1 MTRKVSAPSNMGLSC
16 SASRTAFWCCDAI
29 VNKSTTLNL
38 TAKHKNAFNWKGA
51 CLIFS
56 FQYRMYYLA
65 NEGHDTNVYDPC
77 WTKKNQIVKTMGGK
91 AERAVEVWGSI

>member
-1 MTRKVSAPSNMGLSC
+1 
-16 SASRTAFWCCDAI
+16 
-29 VNKSTTLNL
+29 
-38 TAKHKNAFNWKGA
+38 
-51 CLIFS
+51 
-56 FQYRMYYLA
+56 MYYLA